1 VIRENE
7 ENCMASF
14 WNLGPSINYYYPP
27 DDGLAAA
34 NGKKLLH
41 DSHADSSTKFF

>member
-14 WNLGPSINYYYPP
+14 WNLGQSINYYYPP
-27 DDGLAAA
+27 DDGFLAA

-41 DSHADSSTKFF
+41 DSHADSSTNFF